1 MNEKSIAFLV
11 FEILGENG
19 NYKESETKMSKKVLN
34 HFNISPELS
43 EKVWK
48 DRLDKK
54 IERDDV
60 LEEFRNSDQ
69 KNKQELLAA
78 LFEISESGH
87 IKKYKR
93 GNTLELLLEI
103 VDPSPPNDI
112 ISRELQTKFAVAT
125 VCMYDISK
133 EGMDT
138 FYMMLEA
145 ETYDRKEIQELIDN
159 NNEFDID
166 DGIEK
171 FKTLDPHNQT
181 LVIQTICVICSIDA
195 VELNYPE
202 GHILGRLV
210 PHMNS

>member
-11 FEILGENG
+11 FDVLGENG
-19 NYKESETKMSKKVLN
+19 SYKDSETKMSKKVLN
-34 HFNISPELS
+34 HFKISSELS

-48 DRLDKK
+48 DRLDRK
-54 IERDDV
+54 INKEDV
-60 LEEFRNSDQ
+60 LEEFRNSDLKDQ
-69 KNKQELLAA
+69 QELLAA
-78 LFEISESGH
+78 LFEVSESGH

-93 GNTLELLLEI
+93 GNTLEVLLEI

-145 ETYDRKEIQELIDN
+145 ETYDRKEIQDLIDKN
-159 NNEFDID
+159 DEFDIE
-166 DGIEK
+166 DGIKK
-171 FKTLDPHNQT
+171 FATLDPHNQT
-181 LVIQTICVICSIDA
+181 LVVQTICVICGIDA
-195 VELNYPE
+195 VEFNYPE
-202 GHILGRLV
+202 GHILGRML
-210 PHMNS
+210 PYMNS

>member
-11 FEILGENG
+11 FEVLGESG
-19 NYKESETKMSKKVLN
+19 SYKDSETKMSKKVLK
-34 HFNISPELS
+34 HFNISPELG
-43 EKVWK
+43 EKIWK

-54 IERDDV
+54 IERDDI
-60 LEEFRNSDQ
+60 LDEFRNSDV
-69 KNKQELLAA
+69 KDKQELLAA
-78 LFEISESGH
+78 LFEVSESGH

-93 GNTLELLLEI
+93 GNTIELLLEI
-103 VDPSPPNDI
+103 VHPSPPNDI

-145 ETYDRKEIQELIDN
+145 ETYDRKEIQELIDK
-159 NNEFDID
+159 NNEFDIE
-166 DGIEK
+166 DGIQK
-171 FKTLDPHNQT
+171 FAKLDSHNQT
-181 LVIQTICVICSIDA
+181 LVVQTICVICGIDA
-195 VELNYPE
+195 VEFNYPE
-202 GHILGRLV
+202 GHILGRLL